1 MGRFGIILRN
11 VDLGKKD
18 KEKIHAVIKHTQN
31 IKKDESKKNNSN
43 DRKKNAKN

>member
-18 KEKIHAVIKHTQN
+18 KEKIHEVIKHTQK
-31 IKKDESKKNNSN
+31 IKKDENEKMDENG
-43 DRKKNAKN
+43 RQKNAKN